1 MGVLKG
7 FFKKDGWRYIPGM
20 IFLILNTALDVVPAM
35 LLGQAVDLMYADVI
49 DGRAV
54 LMKMVQMVLVAIAI
68 FVTRTIWRAYING
81 NARRMEM
88 WLRNTLFTHL
98 QSLGPDFFNRQ
109 KTGDLMAYAIND
121 VNAIRMTFGPAIAL
135 ASTSL
140 FTSLFSIGRMTTGV
154 DWRLALLCLAPIPLL
169 LVLIFRLGAVTRV
182 RFRRV
187 QEAFAAVSDRVQE
200 NISGI
205 RVIKAYAQETPEVER
220 FESLNANMRDTN
232 VSMVKV
238 SALMGPMVAFVFGI
252 SFTIS
257 LIYGSHLVRTGSIS
271 LGDFVAFNGY
281 LTLIIHPV
289 QAVARVT
296 NILQRGLASLKRYS
310 AVIETQPSVV
320 DAPRNLHKGPLSGS
334 ISIRDLTFTY
344 PDGETPSLSN
354 INVTLQSGKTLGIL
368 GHTGSGKTTL
378 CNLLLKLYNSP
389 RGAVS
394 FDGVDINDI
403 SLDIL
408 RGGIGYVPQDN
419 FLFSATIADN
429 IRFYAPDATME
440 DIIAAAKKADIYDSI
455 MEFPD
460 GFDTEVGE
468 RGVTLSGG
476 QKQRISIARALVK
489 KPQVLILDD
498 SLSAVDART
507 EQNIWQELS
516 GVFDGGTSGI
526 IVAHR
531 VSALMHCDEII
542 VLEDGKIAER
552 GTHEQLMALGGRYAQ
567 TARKQE
573 SGEVADDE

>member
-49 DGRAV
+49 DGHAV

-252 SFTIS
+252 SFTVS

-344 PDGETPSLSN
+344 PDGETPALSN

-440 DIIAAAKKADIYDSI
+440 DVIAAAKKADIYDSI

-516 GVFDGGTSGI
+516 GVFDSGTSGI

>member
-542 VLEDGKIAER
+542 LLEDGKIAER

>member
-238 SALMGPMVAFVFGI
+238 STLMGPMVAFVFGI
-252 SFTIS
+252 SFTVS

-344 PDGETPSLSN
+344 PDGESPALSH
-354 INVTLQSGKTLGIL
+354 ISVTLQSGKTLGIL

-516 GVFDGGTSGI
+516 GVFDSGTSGI